1 MVLCAWS
8 PGGGLPSS
16 LLCSVNLHYG
26 WGNETQLIQYP
37 SKYSLYYFR
46 VFETNIFHYDRIL
59 DYFSWFSTILGD
71 WNQCI
76 SLHIPRFCC
85 FTPWMVLRKKK
96 RVFPGH
102 GVTPSH
108 HPVQVMDDHDSDLVL
123 KQPWWRLRIPHD
135 WRTPHIIIHHHFLP
149 VLIMIFSIKSHN
161 KWNLQ
166 MT

>member
-37 SKYSLYYFR
+37 SKYSLYYFW

-76 SLHIPRFCC
+76 SLHLPRFCC

-96 RVFPGH
+96 SFPRSWGYPQSSS
-102 GVTPSH
+102 GPSYGWPWLWLSIEATVVTTGDPPWLKNPPYH
-108 HPVQVMDDHDSDLVL
+108 HSSPFFTSINHD
-123 KQPWWRLRIPHD
+123 
-135 WRTPHIIIHHHFLP
+135 FL
-149 VLIMIFSIKSHN
+149 H
-161 KWNLQ
+161 
-166 MT
+166 